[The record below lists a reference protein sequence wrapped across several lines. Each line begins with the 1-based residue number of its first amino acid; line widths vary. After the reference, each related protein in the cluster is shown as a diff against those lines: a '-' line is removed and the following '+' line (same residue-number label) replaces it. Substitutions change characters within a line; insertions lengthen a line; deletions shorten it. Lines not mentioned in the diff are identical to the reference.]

1 MSCHSTIPNTSGWPA
16 PSSSEEPSVV
26 SSYLFLLLSTSNKFL
41 VGRVF
46 LLLHTSDQPL
56 TWRLR
61 ISEKENKSSPWN
73 NQISSKV
80 RWRRYLRARDQE
92 DSGGAVQCILT
103 QTMTPLLT
111 VENTCLYL
119 CLAASSLTLTIT
131 VFSLYV
137 IIQRYRITGQ
147 DNHRQGVRTGQ
158 EEVPRCL
165 TQI

>member
-1 MSCHSTIPNTSGWPA
+1 M
-16 PSSSEEPSVV
+16 
-26 SSYLFLLLSTSNKFL
+26 
-41 VGRVF
+41 
-46 LLLHTSDQPL
+46 
-56 TWRLR
+56 
-61 ISEKENKSSPWN
+61 
-73 NQISSKV
+73 
-80 RWRRYLRARDQE
+80 RAGDWE

-111 VENTCLYL
+111 VQSTCLYL

-147 DNHRQGVRTGQ
+147 DNPRQGVRTGQ